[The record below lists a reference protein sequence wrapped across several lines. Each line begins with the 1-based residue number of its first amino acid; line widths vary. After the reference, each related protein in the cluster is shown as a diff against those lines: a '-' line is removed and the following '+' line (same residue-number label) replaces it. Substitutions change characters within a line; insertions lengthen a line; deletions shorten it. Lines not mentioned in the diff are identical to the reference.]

1 MTRVDFYILPDATA
15 DGRER
20 LACRLADKAYRLGH
34 EVYIHARDR
43 QHAARLDELLWT
55 FRAGSFV
62 PHQRVDEGHDT
73 HEAPVL
79 IGHAE
84 APMQCHT
91 LLINLADGVPGFFS
105 RFERVMET
113 VDQDEEN
120 RRSGRERFRFYR
132 DRGYALKTHTLNV
145 HTEDE

>member
-1 MTRVDFYILPDATA
+1 MTRVDFYILPDATT

-62 PHQRVDEGHDT
+62 PHQRVDEGHDIP
-73 HEAPVL
+73 EAPEL

-84 APMQCHT
+84 APIQRQTQHNKHT
-91 LLINLADGVPGFFS
+91 NSKPNNFS

-113 VDQDEEN
+113 VDQGEEN
-120 RRSGRERFRFYR
+120 RR
-132 DRGYALKTHTLNV
+132 
-145 HTEDE
+145 

>member
-1 MTRVDFYILPDATA
+1 MPRVDFYILPDATP

-34 EVYIHARDR
+34 EVNIHARDR

-55 FRAGSFV
+55 FRAGSID
-62 PHQRVDEGHDT
+62 PHQREDEGPAIP
-73 HEAPVL
+73 EAPVL
-79 IGHAE
+79 LGPAE

-91 LLINLADGVPGFFS
+91 LLINLADGVPSFFS

-113 VDQDEEN
+113 VDLGEEN
-120 RRSGRERFRFYR
+120 RRSGRERFCFFCVW
-132 DRGYALKTHTLNV
+132 GFVL
-145 HTEDE
+145 